1 MEVSAT
7 ANKYSFRNA
16 PRAASWTLCE
26 RVTQS
31 HICFRARHKNP
42 DSARIQASARQRLQR
57 GEIREREVRWRGS
70 RNSIVADRSREAQ
83 RARRSPA
90 ALKAHADGVPCAAK

>member
-16 PRAASWTLCE
+16 PRAASWALCE

-57 GEIREREVRWRGS
+57 GEIREREV
-70 RNSIVADRSREAQ
+70 Q
-83 RARRSPA
+83 
-90 ALKAHADGVPCAAK
+90 